1 MLGKRK
7 GELWMDYRT
16 DLAIERKEIIDE
28 ESGKTGAPDGVAV
41 EKADYGD
48 DVKVTRIEIIS
59 RAGEM
64 RMQKPM
70 GNYITIEADGILG
83 ERDGIKD
90 KVENVIA
97 AELKKLIKFH
107 YYLNVLVV
115 GLGNTTVTPD
125 ALGPEAASK
134 IRVTNHLFD
143 MFEADGDDEMSRVSC
158 LVPGVTAATGLETA
172 EIIKKTAELVKP
184 EVIIVVDSL
193 AARNIER
200 VSTTIQISD
209 TGISPGAGMG
219 NKRTGINSET
229 VGARVVAIGVP
240 TVIDATTIIRDA
252 LADNIDSAEKV
263 EKYIEEYDR
272 HMIVT
277 STDIDMLIK
286 DFSDIIAN
294 GINKTLHPGI
304 YSLK

>member
-1 MLGKRK
+1 
-7 GELWMDYRT
+7 MDYRT

-48 DVKVTRIEIIS
+48 DVKVTRIEITS

-70 GNYITIEADGILG
+70 GNYITIEADGILE

-304 YSLK
+304 YS

>member
-48 DVKVTRIEIIS
+48 DVKVTRIEITS

-70 GNYITIEADGILG
+70 GNYITIEADGILE

-200 VSTTIQISD
+200 VSTTIQIFD

-304 YSLK
+304 YS

>member
-48 DVKVTRIEIIS
+48 DVKVTRIEITS

-70 GNYITIEADGILG
+70 GNYITIEADGILE
-83 ERDGIKD
+83 ERDGIKN

-304 YSLK
+304 YS

>member
-48 DVKVTRIEIIS
+48 DVKVTRIEITS

-70 GNYITIEADGILG
+70 GNYITIEADGILE

-200 VSTTIQISD
+200 VSTTIHISD

-219 NKRTGINSET
+219 NKRTWINSET

-304 YSLK
+304 YS

>member
-48 DVKVTRIEIIS
+48 DVKVTRIEITS

-70 GNYITIEADGILG
+70 GNYITIEADGILE

-286 DFSDIIAN
+286 DFSEIIAN

-304 YSLK
+304 YS

>member
-16 DLAIERKEIIDE
+16 DLAIERQEIIDE

-48 DVKVTRIEIIS
+48 DVKVTRIEITS

-70 GNYITIEADGILG
+70 GNYITIEADGILE

-304 YSLK
+304 YS

>member
-1 MLGKRK
+1 
-7 GELWMDYRT
+7 MDYRT

-48 DVKVTRIEIIS
+48 DVKVTRIEITS

-70 GNYITIEADGILG
+70 GNYITIEADGILE
-83 ERDGIKD
+83 ERDGIKN

-304 YSLK
+304 YS